1 MLKSTLFYFQKNIM
15 RFSIKYLP
23 VYAIMVDLLFTVGL
37 NIKEALLPDSK
48 PLPGDGLPIA
58 PEFAFGWIQ
67 VAVNGGM
74 TCVLLWAMIMLMRM
88 DRYSA
93 AGERLLMT
101 MPRTLTALV
110 VLAFSLPSAWLW
122 IWSAW
127 VFFNTGQV
135 LVSFH
140 SWHYLLVA
148 ACLPYLLWLLL
159 RIWWRQYRLHHR
171 KEEAQFSVQTEP
183 LE

>member
-1 MLKSTLFYFQKNIM
+1 M

-23 VYAIMVDLLFTVGL
+23 VYAIMADLLFTVGL

-88 DRYSA
+88 NRYSA
-93 AGERLLMT
+93 AGERLRMT

-135 LVSFH
+135 FADFCCRRMKKRFRRAKSFQKR
-140 SWHYLLVA
+140 LIGLA
-148 ACLPYLLWLLL
+148 ADA
-159 RIWWRQYRLHHR
+159 RR
-171 KEEAQFSVQTEP
+171 AQERTPSA
-183 LE
+183 

>member
-1 MLKSTLFYFQKNIM
+1 M

-88 DRYSA
+88 DRYSKIGRA
-93 AGERLLMT
+93 H
-101 MPRTLTALV
+101 V
-110 VLAFSLPSAWLW
+110 
-122 IWSAW
+122 
-127 VFFNTGQV
+127 
-135 LVSFH
+135 
-140 SWHYLLVA
+140 
-148 ACLPYLLWLLL
+148 
-159 RIWWRQYRLHHR
+159 
-171 KEEAQFSVQTEP
+171 
-183 LE
+183 